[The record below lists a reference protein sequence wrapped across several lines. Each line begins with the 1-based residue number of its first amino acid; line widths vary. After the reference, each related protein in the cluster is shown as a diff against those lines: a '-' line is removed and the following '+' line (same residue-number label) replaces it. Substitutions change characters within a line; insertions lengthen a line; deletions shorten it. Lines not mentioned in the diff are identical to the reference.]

1 MKSFK
6 KTIVILFIFLSV
18 SFYSLA
24 DDIDTDELENF
35 EFSEVS
41 NISSKEPVT
50 NSKHIIVLDR
60 KTLSVLYEKD
70 AYSKTAMASTTKI
83 MTCILA
89 LENIGL
95 DNIITVSKKA
105 ATINGSTLGLHTD
118 DKISINDL
126 LYGLMLRSGNDCAI
140 SIAEAVSGSVENFAN
155 LMNQK
160 SKELNLK
167 NTNFVTPNRSR

>member
-6 KTIVILFIFLSV
+6 KNIIILFIFLSISSY
-18 SFYSLA
+18 SFA

-41 NISSKEPVT
+41 NISNEEPVT

-89 LENIGL
+89 LENTKL
-95 DNIITVSKKA
+95 DNVITVSKKA
-105 ATINGSTLGLHTD
+105 ATINGSTLGLHTN
-118 DKISINDL
+118 DKISIYDL

-140 SIAEAVSGSVENFAN
+140 SISEAVSGNVESFAN
-155 LMNQK
+155 LMNK
-160 SKELNLK
+160 KAKELNLK
-167 NTNFVTPNRSR
+167 NTNFVTPNRT